1 MARPRSGPRFD
12 LVPDPVGLLWAIRDS
27 SGAIADFLTGYSNPA
42 MARMIGV
49 SIEASIGRRLLADTP
64 EFGAD
69 KACRRMRSVVE
80 TGRPEA
86 VEVSVASGD
95 GPIGRVRGGFS
106 HRRSRSAPTGCS
118 IS

>member
-49 SIEASIGRRLLADTP
+49 SIEASIGRRLLADAP

-86 VEVSVASGD
+86 VEV
-95 GPIGRVRGGFS
+95 
-106 HRRSRSAPTGCS
+106 
-118 IS
+118 